1 MTIKQNMHLNLN
13 GKGKKVNKHTLINI
27 RRKTMSSFI
36 NELLNNQT
44 NTWTRYAETI
54 AMEDINEECEV
65 FLPEESKQSN
75 YKEGI

>member
-1 MTIKQNMHLNLN
+1 MN
-13 GKGKKVNKHTLINI
+13 
-27 RRKTMSSFI
+27 SFI
-36 NELLNNQT
+36 NELLDNQT

-65 FLPEESKQSN
+65 FLPEGYQQSN

>member
-1 MTIKQNMHLNLN
+1 MN
-13 GKGKKVNKHTLINI
+13 
-27 RRKTMSSFI
+27 SFI
-36 NELLNNQT
+36 NELLDNQT

-65 FLPEESKQSN
+65 FLPKESKQSN